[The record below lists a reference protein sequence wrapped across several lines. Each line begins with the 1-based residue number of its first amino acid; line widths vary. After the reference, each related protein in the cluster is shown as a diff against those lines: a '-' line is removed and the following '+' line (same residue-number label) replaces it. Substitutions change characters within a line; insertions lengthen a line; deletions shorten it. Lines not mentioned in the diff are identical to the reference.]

1 MSIIILEENIL
12 TLLEILIII
21 ERDTKFNSLFVQ

>member
-12 TLLEILIII
+12 TLLGILIMI